1 MKRQLKPFNLCLVD
15 MENGVGRAF
24 CTTRCLTSWLRWWS
38 EKIGDR
44 YHLGYPTN
52 QIACQHCWMC
62 GERTNY
68 DGQCVLHD
76 DGCCPE
82 KDWSH
87 TSPAIVLSQIVTEV
101 LSRPLEDADL
111 YVMEKVYGDR
121 DADDYPWELAMK
133 AVDIIRA
140 K

>member
-1 MKRQLKPFNLCLVD
+1 MKRELKPFNFCLVD

-24 CTTRCLTSWLRWWS
+24 CTTRCLASWLRWWM

-87 TSPAIVLSQIVTEV
+87 TSVAIVLSKIVTEV
-101 LSRPLEDADL
+101 LSRPLEEADF

-140 K
+140 R